1 MTTFQVNKTNVVE
14 LYEKRKTEI
23 EKEANDS
30 LKSLEKMISQ
40 SEAARDKKESN
51 LRSVI
56 SGLNAEESFQTD
68 PWNPVDH
75 GLLKSSWSVL
85 RAVHGFLDPNFASV
99 N

>member
-30 LKSLEKMISQ
+30 LKSLEKMINQ
-40 SEAARDKKESN
+40 SEAARHKKESN

-56 SGLNAEESFQTD
+56 SGLNAEESFQTYH
-68 PWNPVDH
+68 WNPVIH
-75 GLLKSSWSVL
+75 ELLRS
-85 RAVHGFLDPNFASV
+85 F
-99 N
+99 

>member
-51 LRSVI
+51 LRSAI
-56 SGLNAEESFQTD
+56 SELNAEESFQID
-68 PWNPVDH
+68 HSNPVLR
-75 GLLKSSWSVL
+75 GRSS
-85 RAVHGFLDPNFASV
+85 RP
-99 N
+99 

>member
-30 LKSLEKMISQ
+30 LKSIEKMINQ

-56 SGLNAEESFQTD
+56 SGLNAEESFQTYYL
-68 PWNPVDH
+68 NPVIH
-75 GLLKSSWSVL
+75 ELLRS
-85 RAVHGFLDPNFASV
+85 F
-99 N
+99 

>member
-1 MTTFQVNKTNVVE
+1 MVE

-30 LKSLEKMISQ
+30 LKSLGKMISQ

-56 SGLNAEESFQTD
+56 SGLNAEESFQTNH
-68 PWNPVDH
+68 WNPVIH
-75 GLLKSSWSVL
+75 GLLGPWIPGSELSICKLKKAYSIGRSQYS
-85 RAVHGFLDPNFASV
+85 N
-99 N
+99 

>member
-1 MTTFQVNKTNVVE
+1 MTSFQVNKTNVVE
-14 LYEKRKTEI
+14 LYEKRKIEI

-51 LRSVI
+51 LRSEI
-56 SGLNAEESFQTD
+56 TGLNAEEGFQI
-68 PWNPVDH
+68 DH
-75 GLLKSSWSVL
+75 WSPG
-85 RAVHGFLDPNFASV
+85 RTKRVHGFLGFPTV